1 MRIEAKKI
9 LVKYWG
15 FPDFRPMQ
23 EEIIFSVAEGH
34 DTLAL
39 LPTGGGK
46 SICFQVPALMN
57 PGTCIV
63 VTPLIALMKD
73 QVNNLKKVGIKAAAI
88 YTGMH
93 KSEIESIYSN
103 VVAGT
108 YKFFYVSPE
117 RLDTEIFKEVISRVK
132 VNLLT
137 VDEAHCV
144 SQWGYDFRPPYLRIA
159 EIRPYIPDVPVL
171 ALTATATPEVV
182 SDIMNKLEFTRHRVF
197 RTTFERTNLAYH
209 VAKEYDKP
217 AFLMRFFADVKG
229 SGIVYVRNRK
239 KTRELAEILTKKGV
253 SATFYHAGLDA
264 HTRDERQKQWSTGQ
278 VKVMVSTNAFGM
290 GIDKADVRK
299 VVHYDLPDCVESYF
313 QEAGRA
319 GRDQKPSQAVL
330 LYTSHDIVNAKDL
343 LKASYPPIE
352 EIKTI
357 YNALGN
363 YLQLPEGGGKDISF
377 DFRISDFA
385 NNYNFNL
392 LQVYNALKILERDGY
407 LMYIES
413 AGQYSKL
420 FVPLTKEDL
429 YRFMVENS
437 ESERIIKEI
446 MRSYSGI
453 FTDYIN
459 INENMLAK
467 RADMSVDVVV
477 KQLSYLAKVNV
488 LTYIPVSTQPQL
500 VFTSGRLNAKY
511 IQLSDQ
517 NYRFL
522 KEAAEKRLDAL
533 LRFITDNLKCRSQQ
547 LLAYFGEQKSQR
559 CGICDVCMSKNK
571 TNLNELEFEQL
582 VESIKSMLIQRP
594 RYLNDIFPV
603 FTQYTEDQII
613 DVVRWLMDHDKIIRL
628 KDESLVWYDQLNLT
642 FE

>member
-15 FPDFRPMQ
+15 YPDFRPMQ
-23 EEIIFSVAEGH
+23 EEIILSVAEGH

-46 SICFQVPALMN
+46 SICFQVPALMS

-159 EIRPYIPDVPVL
+159 EIRPYIPNVPVL

-182 SDIMNKLEFTRHRVF
+182 SDIMNKLEFKRHRVF

-217 AFLMRFFADVKG
+217 AFLMRFFADIKG

-330 LYTSHDIVNAKDL
+330 LYTPHDVVNVKDL
-343 LKASYPPIE
+343 LKASYPPID

-385 NNYNFNL
+385 SNYNFNL

-420 FVPLTKEDL
+420 FVPLSKEDL

-467 RADMSVDVVV
+467 RADMNVDVVV
-477 KQLSYLAKVNV
+477 KQLNYLAKVKV

-582 VESIKSMLIQRP
+582 VESIKLLLVQKP

-603 FTQYTEDQII
+603 FTQYTEEQII

-628 KDESLVWYDQLNLT
+628 KDESLIWHDQLNLT

>member
-1 MRIEAKKI
+1 
-9 LVKYWG
+9 
-15 FPDFRPMQ
+15 
-23 EEIIFSVAEGH
+23 
-34 DTLAL
+34 
-39 LPTGGGK
+39 
-46 SICFQVPALMN
+46 
-57 PGTCIV
+57 
-63 VTPLIALMKD
+63 
-73 QVNNLKKVGIKAAAI
+73 
-88 YTGMH
+88 
-93 KSEIESIYSN
+93 
-103 VVAGT
+103 
-108 YKFFYVSPE
+108 
-117 RLDTEIFKEVISRVK
+117 
-132 VNLLT
+132 
-137 VDEAHCV
+137 
-144 SQWGYDFRPPYLRIA
+144 
-159 EIRPYIPDVPVL
+159 
-171 ALTATATPEVV
+171 
-182 SDIMNKLEFTRHRVF
+182 
-197 RTTFERTNLAYH
+197 
-209 VAKEYDKP
+209 
-217 AFLMRFFADVKG
+217 
-229 SGIVYVRNRK
+229 
-239 KTRELAEILTKKGV
+239 V

-477 KQLSYLAKVNV
+477 KQLNYLAKVNV